1 MVGEELSPAL
11 GPDTSLR
18 QIKGGKGGEGK
29 KKERDKL
36 QNVHVACDDKRV
48 RENQGIVL
56 GRYKLPALC
65 QQSRECGTQAKH
77 SCKDSLLSTPLFRT

>member
-18 QIKGGKGGEGK
+18 QIKGGKGGERK

-36 QNVHVACDDKRV
+36 QNVHVACDDKSQRKPGHCAGKV
-48 RENQGIVL
+48 QATCIVPTEQGVWDT
-56 GRYKLPALC
+56 
-65 QQSRECGTQAKH
+65 S
-77 SCKDSLLSTPLFRT
+77 